1 LLKSSTFP
9 NLVSTRF
16 RSVKKEVEHL
26 ATKRIR
32 ETILRLPQHLRSSL
46 KGPKGKLFSRP
57 GLGAAEDASAYIRK
71 NKLHPVIA
79 VGDLVSINLAK
90 VNCQAL
96 LSIIDGKTKR
106 EDKLDE
112 ELKVDVEF
120 HAVNA
125 AAEIRPE
132 VWIVIELALLL
143 QNRGKRAKLLIEG
156 EEDLTAL
163 PAVALAPIGSAVVY
177 GLPDQ
182 GIVVINVTQ
191 EHKQEVK
198 ALLEQMVQ

>member
-1 LLKSSTFP
+1 MA
-9 NLVSTRF
+9 
-16 RSVKKEVEHL
+16 KKP
-26 ATKRIR
+26 IR
-32 ETILRLPQHLRSSL
+32 EQILRLPEHLRTSL
-46 KGPKGKLFSRP
+46 KGPKGELFSRS
-57 GLGAAEDASAYIRK
+57 GLGAATDASDYIRK
-71 NKLHPVIA
+71 NNLHPVIA

-90 VNCQAL
+90 INCQAL
-96 LSIIDGKTKR
+96 LSILDGKTKR
-106 EDKLDE
+106 EDKLDH
-112 ELKVDVEF
+112 ELSVDVEF

-132 VWIVIELALLL
+132 VWIAIELALMLEG
-143 QNRGKRAKLLIEG
+143 QGKTAKLLIEG

-191 EHKQEVK
+191 RHKQEVNV
-198 ALLEQMVQ
+198 LLEQMVQ